1 MIDRS
6 PRRALKLVHTS
17 DVHLG
22 CDYNGK
28 LARRALAAVVDTA
41 VSIGADA
48 LILAGDV
55 FDHNRV
61 REDEVRFLLDQLDRS
76 AMPSIILPGN
86 HDCYDAGSVYHREAF
101 QHGPAGVHVIDDR
114 ADTLCQLPE
123 LDLEVWGRAVVDH
136 HPGFRPLTEEPP
148 RRTAGWRVGV
158 AHGHFGIPDPREP
171 RSSPILPED
180 VASSLCDYV
189 ALGHWDGYADVSQ
202 GGVPAFYSGAPHWSG
217 VRRELSRVLV
227 LTLDPERGALVRAEP
242 LVEL

>member
-1 MIDRS
+1 MIDG
-6 PRRALKLVHTS
+6 PRRRAVKLVHTS

-28 LARRALAAVVDTA
+28 LARRALVAVVDLA
-41 VSIGADA
+41 RSIGADA

-61 REDEVRFLLDQLDRS
+61 KDDEVGFLLDQLERS

-86 HDCYDAGSVYHREAF
+86 HDCYDAGSVYRRALF
-101 QHGPAGVHVIDDR
+101 QRGPANVHVIDDE
-114 ADTLCQLPE
+114 ADTLCQFPE
-123 LDLEVWGRAVVDH
+123 LDLEVWGRATVDH

-148 RRTAGWRVGV
+148 RRSAGWRIGV
-158 AHGHFGIPDPREP
+158 AHGHVAIPDPREP

-180 VASSLCDYV
+180 IASSLCDYV
-189 ALGHWDGYADVSQ
+189 ALGHWDRYADVSQ

-217 VRRELSRVLV
+217 VRRELSQVLV
-227 LTLDPERGALVRAEP
+227 LTLDPERGALVRRESLAET
-242 LVEL
+242 

>member
-1 MIDRS
+1 V
-6 PRRALKLVHTS
+6 KLVHTS

-41 VSIGADA
+41 MSIGADA

-61 REDEVRFLLDQLDRS
+61 KDDDVAYLLDQLERS
-76 AMPSIILPGN
+76 AMPSIVLPGN
-86 HDCYDAGSVYHREAF
+86 HDCYDASSVYHRALF
-101 QHGPAGVHVIDDR
+101 QHAPANVHVIDDR
-114 ADTLCQLPE
+114 ADALYQIPE
-123 LDLEVWGRAVVDH
+123 LDLEVWGRATVDH
-136 HPGFRPLTEEPP
+136 YPGFRPLTEEPP
-148 RRTAGWRVGV
+148 RGDTGWRIGV

-180 VASSLCDYV
+180 VAASLCDYV
-189 ALGHWDGYADVSQ
+189 ALGHWDGFADVSQ

-217 VRRELSRVLV
+217 VKRELWKVVV
-227 LTLDPERGALVRAEP
+227 LTLDPERGTLVEREP
-242 LVEL
+242 LAGT